1 MVRTAPPFVLL
12 MSRTLARLS
21 LLAKGRVLESGQ
33 KQDLLSA
40 AGGVGILHSAV
51 DWRTEQRYSGRQKR
65 AMPFGGLLGEMVYE
79 ASAAPFTPWLDAAS
93 LIGLGGKT
101 TFGFG
106 QLRWR
111 HDI

>member
-1 MVRTAPPFVLL
+1 